1 MSPPETL
8 PEPARTIRVLIADDQ
23 WVVRDGLVLLL
34 GLMDGVEVVGAADD
48 GAEAVH
54 LARRLR
60 PDIVLMDLDMPVLDG
75 AQATAMLHEHLP
87 ACSVL
92 VLTTYLDEHFILAAL
107 RAGARGYL
115 TKHTSSEQ
123 FEAALR
129 SVHAG
134 RMWLDSL
141 VQERLVHALSS
152 TTTPTPTD
160 AASPPATPTPD
171 ALTPRETQVL
181 QLIAEGLPNTEIRHR
196 LGISQATIK
205 THINRIYTKTGAR
218 DRSQAVRYAFRNGLA
233 HPK

>member
-1 MSPPETL
+1 VSSPETL
-8 PEPARTIRVLIADDQ
+8 PEPEPTGSIRILIADDQ

-34 GLMDGVEVVGAADD
+34 GLMDGVEVLGAACD

-54 LARRLR
+54 LARALR

-87 ACSVL
+87 TCSVL
-92 VLTTYLDEHFILAAL
+92 VLTTYLDKQFILPAL

-115 TKHTSSEQ
+115 TKHTSGEQ
-123 FEAALR
+123 FEEALR

-134 RMWLDSL
+134 RMWLDPL

-152 TTTPTPTD
+152 TAAPAD
-160 AASPPATPTPD
+160 ASSPPATPTPD

-181 QLIAEGLPNTEIRHR
+181 QLIAEGLPNTEICHR